1 MGILSSA
8 WKMKL
13 SYLLAVVCIAFVS
26 AEAVA
31 EGSGSPGV
39 LTPKAVTAP
48 AAETAPAET
57 APAPVTLD
65 DVVVQADI
73 GSGGTRLSV
82 FVFKV
87 KGGKPTTCM
96 YETDKTANCVSEVQV
111 PNGRVTTDS
120 TPKEWSK
127 ANGVAMQLLTV
138 CFSRLKES
146 TTPECK
152 VLANGP
158 ADGKTGK
165 TFGYS
170 SFFAAVPIIVTATAG
185 ARRTVISKTLA
196 SKTMTDFVKDVVVT
210 SLKEAAGGNDKVQG
224 GVIDGA
230 MEGYFGYMSAAM
242 LLTSTEQQL
251 GTSPLAV
258 QPSTHDFRKN
268 FAFLEIGGASQ
279 QFAWWDDSISTRES
293 AQRKRGFSES
303 RKEQEAAQFL
313 EVQGDMVHQFPK
325 VQDFTF
331 DPRKDKKGTSKD
343 LNHVYAASLLGTG
356 GDRMDIALIKHFM
369 NEKTSTMAENFQA
382 DPAKTGRSGDLK
394 TVTNPCFVMRM
405 KPIVHGCWK
414 RGWRCPEY
422 KTGKQV
428 KDKDGNDKDA
438 DPEPAYK
445 ESAKKDCKCTGH
457 LTTPDPACGKPKFV
471 WVEASKFNTACDE
484 SFYQLD
490 ASTTTNMKKEEP
502 APVFEGG
509 KPAAPWEMNVLGDI
523 KTDEA
528 LMKFLK
534 RGADHKITGPK
545 DTIKTGKDHF
555 KECNL
560 ALKNIYEKDHSESL
574 INIGQEKGTNPYKF
588 MMNYFKLKLATRAI
602 LDVEATTDAKKFS
615 KVLPTDFMV
624 ASIAVINNMG
634 DKEIKVLPEAVS
646 GDTTVQVP
654 EFGCSHFGKYEQFCK
669 LKYTNIPAHAA
680 VGGCAKEAKADK
692 KFDFKAFDISA
703 CRAVAEPYELINQLM
718 PTTKPVHITFINN
731 DFAQAAASFVNQAAP
746 VADFPV
752 LENSMR
758 LYTTDDTFKAEDV
771 LWQGEP

>member
-13 SYLLAVVCIAFVS
+13 SYLLAVVCTAFVVVQ
-26 AEAVA
+26 ADI
-31 EGSGSPGV
+31 
-39 LTPKAVTAP
+39 
-48 AAETAPAET
+48 
-57 APAPVTLD
+57 TLD

-158 ADGKTGK
+158 ANGKTGK

-210 SLKEAAGGNDKVQG
+210 SLKAAAGDNPQVKG

-369 NEKTSTMAENFQA
+369 NEKSEKPKMAENFQA
-382 DPAKTGRSGDLK
+382 DPVKTGITGDLKLK
-394 TVTNPCFVMRM
+394 TVTNPCFIMKM

-422 KTGKQV
+422 KTGAKAADGKDV
-428 KDKDGNDKDA
+428 KD
-438 DPEPAYK
+438 PAYK
-445 ESAKKDCKCTGH
+445 EDAKKDCKCLGTKKAASVQAVCGQ
-457 LTTPDPACGKPKFV
+457 PAFV
-471 WVEASKFNTACDE
+471 WVEASQFKTACDE
-484 SFYQLD
+484 TKELG
-490 ASTTTNMKKEEP
+490 TTPELSKEEP
-502 APVFEGG
+502 APVFKGG
-509 KPAAPWEMNVLGDI
+509 KPAAPWDMNVLGDI

-534 RGADHKITGPK
+534 RGDDYTITGPVPVP
-545 DTIKTGKDHF
+545 KTSKAHF
-555 KECNL
+555 EECNA

-574 INIGQEKGTNPYKF
+574 INIGQVKGTNPYKY
-588 MMNYFKLKLATRAI
+588 MMKYFKDTLAMRSSIDETEKDKKGNLKFTRN
-602 LDVEATTDAKKFS
+602 VQ
-615 KVLPTDFMV
+615 PTGFMV

-634 DKEIKVLPEAVS
+634 DTEKKVSDQEV
-646 GDTTVQVP
+646 
-654 EFGCSHFGKYEQFCK
+654 GCSHHGEYKQFCK
-669 LKYTNIPAHAA
+669 LKYVNIPDHAA
-680 VGGCAKEAKADK
+680 NGGCAKEAKAADG
-692 KFDFKAFDISA
+692 DFKAFDISA
-703 CRAVAEPYELINQLM
+703 CRAVAEPYQLIEQLM
-718 PTTKPVHITFINN
+718 PSTKPVHVTFINN
-731 DFAQAAASFVNQAAP
+731 DFAPAAASFVNQGA
-746 VADFPV
+746 
-752 LENSMR
+752 LTKGNNMR
-758 LYTTDDTFKAEDV
+758 LYTTENTFEAEDKMWKGEASGTESVEGKSAGDGKSAV
-771 LWQGEP
+771 LTPTAETKAAAALKPKGTSKGKRRLL